1 MCCGDERGYIEMVDN
16 CAHCGR
22 EFGARGEPKVAC
34 SYAPV
39 ACAYCGSR
47 PCDMSC

>member
-22 EFGARGEPKVAC
+22 EVGAHGEPKEKC

-39 ACAYCGSR
+39 ACTHCGSR